1 MIKLLVVGDGERDG
15 ASIPPLVQ
23 TILELPIQSD
33 FERWPRLQKKGL
45 GRKLLFATIQAR
57 NRKHD
62 GLVAVVDADQRM
74 RSQKIKD
81 LIEAR
86 AEMRR
91 SAPPFPTALGEAV
104 PNGDAWLL
112 DDPIAVCDALHL
124 DRNTPVAVVTKV
136 RDPKPELNAA
146 IALSTRA
153 GEDILTILAAIAG
166 FVRIEHCRHPSD
178 TGFESFVKDVRA
190 ELSPLIA
197 ETES

>member
-23 TILELPIQSD
+23 TILEKPVESE

-45 GRKLLFATIQAR
+45 GRKLHFATIQAR

-74 RSQKIKD
+74 RSKKIKD
-81 LIEAR
+81 LIVAR
-86 AEMRR
+86 AEMRQ

-112 DDPIAVCDALHL
+112 DDPLAVCDALQL
-124 DRNTPVAVVTKV
+124 DRNTAIPVVTRV
-136 RDPKPELNAA
+136 RDPKPELDGI
-146 IALSTRA
+146 IAQSSRA
-153 GEDILTILAAIAG
+153 REDTLQVLAAIAG
-166 FVRIEHCRHPSD
+166 LVRTERYRHASV
-178 TGFESFVKDVRA
+178 TGFEAFVKDVKA
-190 ELSPLIA
+190 ELSPL
-197 ETES
+197 